1 MGTRVTFLGPPILQ
15 VESEKLLTRNEVM
28 RSLLGHLGRDRFH
41 SFRGFEVP
49 LVCGKGSTQRSCST
63 ETGCTSTDTP
73 CFFRKVTKAAVDS
86 VRPTCT
92 CTDGE
97 ISCAV
102 QVPRPDPPGCFDD
115 RIGGRVP
122 PNSAWTVEQSFPQ
135 EMCVC
140 FDSQINC
147 TVRNG
152 TGCTNKKGHLDKWR
166 EPQIIKETA

>member
-15 VESEKLLTRNEVM
+15 VGGEKFLTRNEVM

-86 VRPTCT
+86 VRPCICT
-92 CTDGE
+92 CTSPGSPLCGADN
-97 ISCAV
+97 SSSQVSPSTKLRCAT
-102 QVPRPDPPGCFDD
+102 C
-115 RIGGRVP
+115 
-122 PNSAWTVEQSFPQ
+122 SHTY
-135 EMCVC
+135 
-140 FDSQINC
+140 
-147 TVRNG
+147 
-152 TGCTNKKGHLDKWR
+152 TGS
-166 EPQIIKETA
+166 PS

>member
-15 VESEKLLTRNEVM
+15 VGGEKFLTRNEVM

-92 CTDGE
+92 LAPPFAGRTTPPLRCRR
-97 ISCAV
+97 V
-102 QVPRPDPPGCFDD
+102 QNFVALLVPTLIQAR
-115 RIGGRVP
+115 RAR
-122 PNSAWTVEQSFPQ
+122 TSF
-135 EMCVC
+135 
-140 FDSQINC
+140 
-147 TVRNG
+147 
-152 TGCTNKKGHLDKWR
+152 
-166 EPQIIKETA
+166 